1 MVHAFNST
9 AQEAE
14 AGGSLNVRPAWSVEP
29 VPGQSGLHRETLSQ
43 KQTNTNLIWRG
54 LAPLRCRGL
63 ERWLSFKSTYCFCR
77 GPEFGSQHLHQAC
90 ILGTSQQP
98 VIPATWIQHTNTY
111 IHSYI
116 PVLYGY
122 LNTYALSLLVLFVL
136 YKIGVA
142 CRLS

>member
-1 MVHAFNST
+1 VSQVVVHAFNST

-63 ERWLSFKSTYCFCR
+63 ERWLSFKDTYCFCR
-77 GPEFGSQHLHQAC
+77 GPEFGSQRPFWVTPNC
-90 ILGTSQQP
+90 SC
-98 VIPATWIQHTNTY
+98 N
-111 IHSYI
+111 SSSRRS
-116 PVLYGY
+116 
-122 LNTYALSLLVLFVL
+122 NALSCPQGACTHVCMFILTHLLVNSVL
-136 YKIGVA
+136 LKYI
-142 CRLS
+142 R